1 LASSP
6 AAIHCSVERRRK
18 RLEERLREEKLM
30 RQGGSA
36 PLTRAPAL
44 PSYDP
49 DDIDEVP
56 GAEAEQAEDEI
67 VDQATAAATLAE
79 LEAEIVIL
87 RTWKSGRS
95 ASSCPARARFPF
107 ASQPRFLGSSN
118 SQDQLQPL
126 EFVGERAG
134 TRTQDLL
141 IKSQMLYRLSYAL
154 GGGGEI
160 GGRQR
165 GVNRAACVRASRSE
179 IAEASAVA

>member
-87 RTWKSGRS
+87 RTWKSGALRLKLSGPRPLPIRFPTPLSGKQQFARS
-95 ASSCPARARFPF
+95 APTS
-107 ASQPRFLGSSN
+107 
-118 SQDQLQPL
+118 
-126 EFVGERAG
+126 
-134 TRTQDLL
+134 
-141 IKSQMLYRLSYAL
+141 
-154 GGGGEI
+154 
-160 GGRQR
+160 
-165 GVNRAACVRASRSE
+165 
-179 IAEASAVA
+179 

>member
-1 LASSP
+1 
-6 AAIHCSVERRRK
+6 
-18 RLEERLREEKLM
+18 M

-56 GAEAEQAEDEI
+56 GAEAEQAED
-67 VDQATAAATLAE
+67 
-79 LEAEIVIL
+79 EIVIL

-160 GGRQR
+160 GGSRR
-165 GVNRAACVRASRSE
+165 GVNRGRRRHELRAARLRRRRPLPRVAVHAAANPAS
-179 IAEASAVA
+179 